1 VKSFLFVTDLDNTL
15 VGNDRSLVELNEK
28 LVQHRQEHGTKI
40 VYATGRS
47 PILFR
52 ELQSEKQLLE
62 PDALIASVGTEI
74 YTGGSDTPDSGWWDR
89 LTPGWDRDAI
99 LATTAHFADLVMQ
112 PDSEQRPYK
121 VSFLLTEE
129 SAQEVIPQLKSAL
142 QQQGLD
148 TKLIYSAGIDLD
160 ILPRH
165 GDKGLAVQ
173 YLRKEWEIEAKQ
185 AVVCGDSGNDIALFS
200 QGEERGIIV
209 GNAKSELLQWH
220 QDNPTDYHYLAQA
233 FCAGGILEGLNH
245 FGFLA

>member
-1 VKSFLFVTDLDNTL
+1 MKSFLFVTDLDNTL
-15 VGNDRSLVELNEK
+15 VGERRALAVLNDK
-28 LVQHRQEHGTKI
+28 LKQHREEHGTKI

-47 PILFR
+47 PVLFA
-52 ELQSEKQLLE
+52 ELCNEQQLLE

-74 YTGGSDTPDSGWWDR
+74 YFNGSDKSDR
-89 LTPGWDRDAI
+89 TWSDKLAPGWDKDTI
-99 LATTAHFADLVMQ
+99 LATTAHFADLVIQ

-121 VSFLLTEE
+121 VSFLLTED
-129 SAQEVIPQLKSAL
+129 SAQEVLPQLKSSL

-148 TKLIYSAGIDLD
+148 IKLIYSAGMDLD

-173 YLRKEWEIEAKQ
+173 YLRQKWGIKAPQ
-185 AVVCGDSGNDIALFS
+185 TVVCGDSGNDIALFS
-200 QGEERGIIV
+200 QTEERGIIV

-220 QDNPTDYHYLAQA
+220 NDNPADYHYLAQS

-245 FGFLA
+245 FGFIE